1 MRDYAR
7 WAFADEEGEPEL
19 WFAEPLVDGDRAAV
33 EYRAVL
39 RVEGGEMT
47 LAGVTL
53 LRFDEHGLVVEHRD
67 YWAIEEGRH

>member
-1 MRDYAR
+1 MRDYAQ

-19 WFAEPLVDGDRAAV
+19 WFGEPVVDGDRAVV

-39 RVEGGEMT
+39 KLEGGEMT
-47 LAGVTL
+47 LVGVSV
-53 LRFDEHGLVVEHRD
+53 LRFDSAGLVAEHRD